1 MAIGQVF
8 TAKAATL
15 LGNSRELR
23 RLILVTLCGL
33 SVLAIPFGLLFTFW
47 GKSIIAL
54 VYGPA
59 WSDAGAFSCWLVWG
73 GACALI
79 TTPLSVAPTL
89 LQGNREQ
96 LILTIVIAGSRC
108 LLSWLTIRC
117 DSPWLLV
124 IGSTCIDVFSTML
137 FVGFVLWL
145 LKRPAVPPSLQPA
158 TASTH

>member
-1 MAIGQVF
+1 
-8 TAKAATL
+8 
-15 LGNSRELR
+15 
-23 RLILVTLCGL
+23 
-33 SVLAIPFGLLFTFW
+33 
-47 GKSIIAL
+47 
-54 VYGPA
+54 
-59 WSDAGAFSCWLVWG
+59 
-73 GACALI
+73 
-79 TTPLSVAPTL
+79 VAPTL